1 MEPYQ
6 KRFRSEKG
14 GYWSNHRV
22 SDQFGNG
29 GSGGGGGNQQCKRFN
44 TPEGCPFGSNCR
56 FRHVSSDGQDNSTQG
71 LSSGGKP
78 KPCMKFFS
86 TSGCPYGESCH
97 FMHYIPGGLSS
108 LGLAPI
114 VSLSAAPSVSF
125 QRKAVPIGDPS
136 ISINGYK
143 TKLCNR
149 FNTDEGCRFG
159 DKCHFAHGERD
170 LRLPNNQS
178 QGNIRR
184 APREGQGIDPLE
196 YRNEGYDISN
206 LGTFPNTADL
216 APQGYGQ
223 VTPPGVTG
231 SDGSA
236 NYVTA
241 SGSENLRVY

>member
-1 MEPYQ
+1 MEPHQ
-6 KRFRSEKG
+6 KRFRSENG
-14 GYWSNHRV
+14 GYWPNPRV

-29 GSGGGGGNQQCKRFN
+29 SGGGGGNLQHCKRFK
-44 TPEGCPFGSNCR
+44 TPEGCPYGSNCR
-56 FRHVSSDGQDNSTQG
+56 FLHVSSDSRDNST
-71 LSSGGKP
+71 GKP

-108 LGLAPI
+108 LGLSPI
-114 VSLSAAPSVSF
+114 VSLSAAPPVPY
-125 QRKAVPIGDPS
+125 QRKALPTGDPS

-170 LRLPNNQS
+170 LRLPNNQT
-178 QGNIRR
+178 QGNIQR
-184 APREGQGIDPLE
+184 APPEEQGIHPHE
-196 YRNEGYDISN
+196 YKNEGSDISN
-206 LGTFPNTADL
+206 LGTLPKTADL
-216 APQGYGQ
+216 VPQGYGE
-223 VTPPGVTG
+223 VISPEVAA

-236 NYVTA
+236 NCVTGC
-241 SGSENLRVY
+241 GSENLQVY